1 MNGWLRCEWD
11 LDLRLGLINLQF
23 YSNQADLSVYFLV
36 KIGTSHPEKC
46 IFLSWH
52 SPPSLPSCVQRYIQ
66 NQALT
71 SPHTGNPSFDVFVLT
86 YFFFSWLETDLATYL
101 LMQKSAF
108 LGHRTYLLTCR
119 RSVAGGARVLT
130 YLLFPELVF
139 AYPQLL
145 ATVYQRTCAAANDL

>member
-1 MNGWLRCEWD
+1 MWLA
-11 LDLRLGLINLQF
+11 LG
-23 YSNQADLSVYFLV
+23 
-36 KIGTSHPEKC
+36 
-46 IFLSWH
+46 
-52 SPPSLPSCVQRYIQ
+52 YIQ
-66 NQALT
+66 NQVLT

-130 YLLFPELVF
+130 YCFQSWYSRTPNYLLLYTSARAPRLM
-139 AYPQLL
+139 
-145 ATVYQRTCAAANDL
+145 T